1 MTLEA
6 QHVSFSIHDQRILHE
21 VSIQIKEKQFVG
33 LIGPNGSGKSTLL
46 KNMYRLLKPE
56 SGTILLNEKDI
67 LQQSSKSIAKNL
79 AVVSQETPV
88 LFDFQVIDLVSMG
101 RTPHKK
107 LFELDH
113 EDDFRIVK
121 EALSQ
126 TGIAH
131 LETRSFG
138 SLSGGEK
145 KRVMVARA
153 LAQQAQVIILDE
165 PTNHLDIQHQ
175 LQLMDLIQTLHLTVV
190 AALHDLNIAAMYC
203 DTIYVLQ
210 QGRIVHYGT
219 PEEVLTPALL
229 WEVFGVHADIQMHHL
244 TGRPYLT
251 YVSEQFT
258 KIAPKET
265 STLQT
270 T

>member
-6 QHVSFSIHDQRILHE
+6 RQVSYSIQDQRILHE
-21 VSIQIKEKQFVG
+21 VSMQIREQQFVG

-56 SGTILLNEKDI
+56 NGTVLLNEQDI
-67 LQQSSKSIAKNL
+67 FKQSSKNIAKNL

-88 LFDFQVIDLVSMG
+88 LFDFTVHDLVSMG

-107 LFELDH
+107 LLELDQ
-113 EDDFRIVK
+113 ERDFQIVK
-121 EALSQ
+121 DALNQ
-126 TGIAH
+126 TGITH
-131 LETRSFG
+131 LEKRSFG

-153 LAQQAQVIILDE
+153 LAQQAQILILDE

-203 DTIYVLQ
+203 DQIYVLQ
-210 QGRIVHYGT
+210 QGQIVCSGT

-229 WEVFGVHADIQMHHL
+229 QDVFGVYADIQTHPL
-244 TGRPYLT
+244 TGKPYLT
-251 YVSEQFT
+251 YVSEQYT
-258 KIAPKET
+258 KILKY
-265 STLQT
+265 
-270 T
+270 

>member
-1 MTLEA
+1 MTLEVR
-6 QHVSFSIHDQRILHE
+6 QVSYSIQDQRILHE
-21 VSIQIKEKQFVG
+21 VSMQIREQQFVG

-56 SGTILLNEKDI
+56 NGTVLLNEQDI
-67 LQQSSKSIAKNL
+67 FKQSSKNIAKNL

-88 LFDFQVIDLVSMG
+88 LFDFTVHDLVSMG

-107 LFELDH
+107 LLELDQ
-113 EDDFRIVK
+113 ERDFQIVK
-121 EALSQ
+121 DALNQ
-126 TGIAH
+126 TGITH
-131 LETRSFG
+131 LEKRSFS

-153 LAQQAQVIILDE
+153 LAQQAQILILDE

-203 DTIYVLQ
+203 DQIYVLQ
-210 QGRIVHYGT
+210 QGQIVCSGT

-229 WEVFGVHADIQMHHL
+229 QDVFGVYADIQTHPI
-244 TGRPYLT
+244 TGKPYLT
-251 YVSEQFT
+251 YVSEQYT
-258 KIAPKET
+258 KILK
-265 STLQT
+265 
-270 T
+270 

>member
-1 MTLEA
+1 MTLETK
-6 QHVSFSIHDQRILHE
+6 QVSFSISDERILHE
-21 VSIQIKEKQFVG
+21 VSVQIKEKQFVG

-46 KNMYRLLKPE
+46 KNMYRFLKPE
-56 SGTILLNEKDI
+56 SGTVLLNEQDI
-67 LQQSSKSIAKNL
+67 LKQSSKSIAKNL

-88 LFDFQVIDLVSMG
+88 VFDFTVHDLVSMG

-107 LFELDH
+107 LFELDQ
-113 EDDFRIVK
+113 ERDFQIVK
-121 EALSQ
+121 NALNQ

-131 LETRSFG
+131 LEKRSFS

-153 LAQQAQVIILDE
+153 LAQQAQMLILDE

-190 AALHDLNIAAMYC
+190 AAIHDLNIAAMYC
-203 DTIYVLQ
+203 DQIYVLQ
-210 QGRIVHYGT
+210 QGRIVNFGT

-229 WEVFGVHADIQMHHL
+229 QDVFGVYADIQTHPL
-244 TGRPYLT
+244 TGKPYLT

-258 KIAPKET
+258 KKALK
-265 STLQT
+265 T

>member
-6 QHVSFSIHDQRILHE
+6 KQVSYSIHDQRILHE
-21 VSIQIKEKQFVG
+21 VSIQIREKQFVG

-56 SGTILLNEKDI
+56 NGTVLLNEQDI
-67 LQQSSKSIAKNL
+67 FKQSSKNIAKNL

-88 LFDFQVIDLVSMG
+88 LFDFTVHDLVSMG

-107 LFELDH
+107 LLELDQ
-113 EDDFRIVK
+113 ERDFQIVK
-121 EALSQ
+121 DALNQ
-126 TGIAH
+126 TGITH
-131 LETRSFG
+131 LEKRSFG

-153 LAQQAQVIILDE
+153 LAQQAQILILDE

-203 DTIYVLQ
+203 DQIYVLQ
-210 QGRIVHYGT
+210 KGQIVCSGT

-229 WEVFGVHADIQMHHL
+229 QDVFGVYADIQTHPL
-244 TGRPYLT
+244 TGKPYLT
-251 YVSEQFT
+251 YVSEQYT
-258 KIAPKET
+258 KILK
-265 STLQT
+265 
-270 T
+270 

>member
-1 MTLEA
+1 MTLETK
-6 QHVSFSIHDQRILHE
+6 QVSFSISDERILHE
-21 VSIQIKEKQFVG
+21 VSVQIKEKQFVG

-56 SGTILLNEKDI
+56 SGTVLLNEQDI
-67 LQQSSKSIAKNL
+67 LKQSSKSIAKNL
-79 AVVSQETPV
+79 AVVSKETPV
-88 LFDFQVIDLVSMG
+88 VFDFTVHDLVSMG

-107 LFELDH
+107 LFELDQ
-113 EDDFRIVK
+113 ERDFQIVK
-121 EALSQ
+121 NALDQ

-131 LETRSFG
+131 LEKRSFS

-153 LAQQAQVIILDE
+153 LAQQAQMLILDE

-190 AALHDLNIAAMYC
+190 AAIHDLNIAAMYC
-203 DTIYVLQ
+203 DQIYVLQ
-210 QGRIVHYGT
+210 QGRIVNFGT
-219 PEEVLTPALL
+219 PEEVLTPTLL
-229 WEVFGVHADIQMHHL
+229 QDVFGVYADIQTHPL
-244 TGRPYLT
+244 TGKPYLT

-258 KIAPKET
+258 KKALK
-265 STLQT
+265 T

>member
-1 MTLEA
+1 MKNDTVLSA
-6 QHVSFSIHDQRILHE
+6 KNISINFGALKAVDNFNLD
-21 VSIQIKEKQFVG
+21 IKKGELVG

-56 SGTILLNEKDI
+56 KGTILLNEQDV
-67 LQQSSKSIAKNL
+67 LRQSSKAIAKNL

-88 LFDFQVIDLVSMG
+88 LFDFTVHDLVSMG

-107 LFELDH
+107 LLELDQ
-113 EDDFRIVK
+113 EQDFQIVK
-121 EALSQ
+121 DALRQ
-126 TGIAH
+126 TGICH
-131 LETRSFG
+131 LEKRSFS

-153 LAQQAQVIILDE
+153 LAQQAQILILDE

-203 DTIYVLQ
+203 DQIYVLQ
-210 QGRIVHYGT
+210 QGRIVCHGT
-219 PEEVLTPALL
+219 PEEVLTPTVLQD
-229 WEVFGVHADIQMHHL
+229 VFGVFADIQIHPM
-244 TGRPYLT
+244 TGKPYLT
-251 YVSEQFT
+251 YVPEQFT
-258 KIAPKET
+258 KGFSQI
-265 STLQT
+265 
-270 T
+270 

>member
-1 MTLEA
+1 MTLQA
-6 QHVSFSIHDQRILHE
+6 NHVSYSIHDQRILHE
-21 VSIQIKEKQFVG
+21 VSIQVKEQQFVG

-46 KNMYRLLKPE
+46 KNLYRLLKPE
-56 SGTILLNEKDI
+56 SGTVLLNEKDI
-67 LQQSSKSIAKNL
+67 FKQPSKTIAKSL
-79 AVVSQETPV
+79 AVVGQETPI
-88 LFDFQVIDLVSMG
+88 LFDFQVRDLVSMG

-107 LFELDH
+107 LFEIDH
-113 EDDFRIVK
+113 QEDVRIVK

-131 LETRSFG
+131 LETRNFS

-153 LAQQAQVIILDE
+153 LAQQANILILDE

-175 LQLMDLIQTLHLTVV
+175 LQLMDLIQTLHLTVI

-203 DTIYVLQ
+203 EQIYVLQ
-210 QGRIVHYGT
+210 HGSIVSYGT

-229 WEVFGVHADIQMHHL
+229 RDVFGVHAEIQTHPITGKPHL
-244 TGRPYLT
+244 TYI
-251 YVSEQFT
+251 SEQFL
-258 KIAPKET
+258 KVDPKET
-265 STLQT
+265 SSIII
-270 T
+270 

>member
-6 QHVSFSIHDQRILHE
+6 RQVSYSIQDQRILHE
-21 VSIQIKEKQFVG
+21 VSMQIREQQFVG

-56 SGTILLNEKDI
+56 NGTVLLNEQDI
-67 LQQSSKSIAKNL
+67 FKQSSKNIAKNL

-88 LFDFQVIDLVSMG
+88 LFDFTVHDLVSMG

-107 LFELDH
+107 LLELDQ
-113 EDDFRIVK
+113 ERDFQIVK
-121 EALSQ
+121 DALNQ
-126 TGIAH
+126 TGITH
-131 LETRSFG
+131 LEKRSFG

-153 LAQQAQVIILDE
+153 LAQQAQILILDE

-203 DTIYVLQ
+203 DQIYVLQ
-210 QGRIVHYGT
+210 QGQIVCSGT

-229 WEVFGVHADIQMHHL
+229 QDVFGVYADIQTHPL
-244 TGRPYLT
+244 TGKPYLT
-251 YVSEQFT
+251 YVSEQYT
-258 KIAPKET
+258 KILK
-265 STLQT
+265 
-270 T
+270 

>member
-1 MTLEA
+1 MTLEVR
-6 QHVSFSIHDQRILHE
+6 QVSYSIQDQRILHE
-21 VSIQIKEKQFVG
+21 VSMQIREQQFVG

-56 SGTILLNEKDI
+56 NGTVLLNEQDI
-67 LQQSSKSIAKNL
+67 FKQSSKNIAKNL

-88 LFDFQVIDLVSMG
+88 LFDFTVHDLVSMG

-107 LFELDH
+107 LLELDQ
-113 EDDFRIVK
+113 ERDFQIVK
-121 EALSQ
+121 DALNQ
-126 TGIAH
+126 TGITH
-131 LETRSFG
+131 LEKRSFG

-153 LAQQAQVIILDE
+153 LAQQAQILILDE

-203 DTIYVLQ
+203 DQIYVLQ
-210 QGRIVHYGT
+210 KGQIVCSGT

-229 WEVFGVHADIQMHHL
+229 QDVFGVYADIQTHPL
-244 TGRPYLT
+244 TGKPYLT
-251 YVSEQFT
+251 YVSEQYT
-258 KIAPKET
+258 KILKY
-265 STLQT
+265 
-270 T
+270 

>member
-6 QHVSFSIHDQRILHE
+6 RQVSYSIQDQRILHE
-21 VSIQIKEKQFVG
+21 VSMQIREQQFVG

-56 SGTILLNEKDI
+56 NGTVLLNEQDI
-67 LQQSSKSIAKNL
+67 FKQSSKNIAKNL

-88 LFDFQVIDLVSMG
+88 LFDFTVHDLVSMG

-107 LFELDH
+107 LLELDQ
-113 EDDFRIVK
+113 ERDFQIVK
-121 EALSQ
+121 DALNQ
-126 TGIAH
+126 TGITH
-131 LETRSFG
+131 LEKRSFS

-153 LAQQAQVIILDE
+153 LAQQAQILILDE

-203 DTIYVLQ
+203 DQIYVLQ
-210 QGRIVHYGT
+210 KGQIVCSGT

-229 WEVFGVHADIQMHHL
+229 QDVFGVYADIQTHPI
-244 TGRPYLT
+244 TGKPYLT
-251 YVSEQFT
+251 YVSEQYT
-258 KIAPKET
+258 KILKY
-265 STLQT
+265 
-270 T
+270 

>member
-6 QHVSFSIHDQRILHE
+6 RQVSYSIQDQRILHE
-21 VSIQIKEKQFVG
+21 VSMQIREQQFVG

-56 SGTILLNEKDI
+56 NGTVLLNEQDI
-67 LQQSSKSIAKNL
+67 FKQSSKNIAKNL

-88 LFDFQVIDLVSMG
+88 LFDFTVHDLVSMG

-107 LFELDH
+107 LLELDQ
-113 EDDFRIVK
+113 ERDFQIVK
-121 EALSQ
+121 DALNQ
-126 TGIAH
+126 TGITH
-131 LETRSFG
+131 LEKRSFG

-153 LAQQAQVIILDE
+153 LAQQAQILILDE

-203 DTIYVLQ
+203 DQIYVLQ
-210 QGRIVHYGT
+210 KGQIVCSGT

-229 WEVFGVHADIQMHHL
+229 QDVFGVYADIQTHPL
-244 TGRPYLT
+244 TGKPYLT
-251 YVSEQFT
+251 YVSEQYT
-258 KIAPKET
+258 KILK
-265 STLQT
+265 
-270 T
+270 

>member
-6 QHVSFSIHDQRILHE
+6 RQVSYSIQDQRILHE
-21 VSIQIKEKQFVG
+21 VSMQIREQQFVG

-56 SGTILLNEKDI
+56 NGTVLLNEQDI
-67 LQQSSKSIAKNL
+67 FKQSSKNIAKNL

-88 LFDFQVIDLVSMG
+88 LFDFTVHDLVSMG

-107 LFELDH
+107 LLELDQ
-113 EDDFRIVK
+113 ERDFQIVK
-121 EALSQ
+121 DALNQ
-126 TGIAH
+126 TGITH
-131 LETRSFG
+131 LEKRSFS

-153 LAQQAQVIILDE
+153 LAQQAQILILDE

-203 DTIYVLQ
+203 DQIYVLQ
-210 QGRIVHYGT
+210 QGQIVCSGT

-229 WEVFGVHADIQMHHL
+229 QDVFGVYADIQTHPL
-244 TGRPYLT
+244 TGKPYLT
-251 YVSEQFT
+251 YVSEQYT
-258 KIAPKET
+258 KILK
-265 STLQT
+265 
-270 T
+270 

>member
-1 MTLEA
+1 MTLETK
-6 QHVSFSIHDQRILHE
+6 QVSFSISDERILHE
-21 VSIQIKEKQFVG
+21 VSVQIKEKQFVG

-46 KNMYRLLKPE
+46 KNMYRFLKPE
-56 SGTILLNEKDI
+56 SGTVLLNEQDI
-67 LQQSSKSIAKNL
+67 LKQSSKSIAKNL

-88 LFDFQVIDLVSMG
+88 VFDFTVHDLVSMG

-107 LFELDH
+107 LFELDQ
-113 EDDFRIVK
+113 ERDFQIVK
-121 EALSQ
+121 NALDQ

-131 LETRSFG
+131 LEKRSFS

-153 LAQQAQVIILDE
+153 LAQQAQMLILDE

-190 AALHDLNIAAMYC
+190 AAIHDLNIAAMYC
-203 DTIYVLQ
+203 DQIYVLQ
-210 QGRIVHYGT
+210 QGRIVNFGT

-229 WEVFGVHADIQMHHL
+229 QDVFGVYADIQTHPL
-244 TGRPYLT
+244 TGKPYLT

-258 KIAPKET
+258 KKALK
-265 STLQT
+265 T

>member
-6 QHVSFSIHDQRILHE
+6 KHVSFSIHDQRILDK

-56 SGTILLNEKDI
+56 SGTVLLNEEDI
-67 LQQSSKSIAKNL
+67 FKQSSRVIAKRL

-88 LFDFQVIDLVSMG
+88 LFDFKVRDLVSMG

-107 LFELDH
+107 LFEMDDK
-113 EDDFRIVK
+113 EDYKIVK
-121 EALSQ
+121 EALAQ
-126 TGIAH
+126 TGITH
-131 LETRSFG
+131 LETRSFS

-153 LAQQAQVIILDE
+153 LAQQAQVLILDE

-190 AALHDLNIAAMYC
+190 AALHDLNMAAMYC
-203 DTIYVLQ
+203 DQIYVLQ
-210 QGRIVHYGT
+210 QGSIVHYGT
-219 PEEVLTPALL
+219 PEEVLTPKLL
-229 WEVFGVHADIQMHHL
+229 RDVFGVYADIQTHPL
-244 TGRPYLT
+244 TGKPCLT
-251 YVSEQFT
+251 YVSDQFT
-258 KIAPKET
+258 K
-265 STLQT
+265 T

>member
-6 QHVSFSIHDQRILHE
+6 RQVSYSIQDQRILHE
-21 VSIQIKEKQFVG
+21 VSMQIREQQFVG

-56 SGTILLNEKDI
+56 NGTVLLNEQDI
-67 LQQSSKSIAKNL
+67 FKQSSKNIAKNL

-88 LFDFQVIDLVSMG
+88 LFDFTVHDLVSMG

-107 LFELDH
+107 LLELDQ
-113 EDDFRIVK
+113 ERDFQIVK
-121 EALSQ
+121 DALNQ
-126 TGIAH
+126 TGITH
-131 LETRSFG
+131 LEKRSFS

-153 LAQQAQVIILDE
+153 LAQQAQILILDE

-203 DTIYVLQ
+203 DQIYVLQ
-210 QGRIVHYGT
+210 KGQIVCSGT

-229 WEVFGVHADIQMHHL
+229 QDVFGVYADIQTHPL
-244 TGRPYLT
+244 TGKPYLT
-251 YVSEQFT
+251 YVSEQYT
-258 KIAPKET
+258 KILKY
-265 STLQT
+265 
-270 T
+270 

>member
-6 QHVSFSIHDQRILHE
+6 KQVSYSIHDQRILHE
-21 VSIQIKEKQFVG
+21 VSIQIREKQFVG

-56 SGTILLNEKDI
+56 NGTVLLNEQDI
-67 LQQSSKSIAKNL
+67 FKQSSKTIARNL

-88 LFDFQVIDLVSMG
+88 LFDFTVHDLVSMG

-107 LFELDH
+107 LLELDQ
-113 EDDFRIVK
+113 ERDFQIVK
-121 EALSQ
+121 DALNQ

-131 LETRSFG
+131 LEKRSFS

-153 LAQQAQVIILDE
+153 LAQQAQILILDE

-203 DTIYVLQ
+203 DQIYVLQ
-210 QGRIVHYGT
+210 KGQIVCSGT
-219 PEEVLTPALL
+219 PEEVLTPTLL
-229 WEVFGVHADIQMHHL
+229 QDVFGVYADIQTHPL
-244 TGRPYLT
+244 TGKPYLT
-251 YVSEQFT
+251 YVSEQYT
-258 KIAPKET
+258 KKILKY
-265 STLQT
+265 
-270 T
+270 

>member
-6 QHVSFSIHDQRILHE
+6 KQVSYSIHDQRILHE

-56 SGTILLNEKDI
+56 NGTVLLNEQDI
-67 LQQSSKSIAKNL
+67 FKQSSKTIARNL

-88 LFDFQVIDLVSMG
+88 LFDFTVHDLVSMG

-107 LFELDH
+107 LLELDQ
-113 EDDFRIVK
+113 ERDFQIVK
-121 EALSQ
+121 DALNQ
-126 TGIAH
+126 TGIVH
-131 LETRSFG
+131 LEKRNFS

-153 LAQQAQVIILDE
+153 LAQQAQILILDE

-203 DTIYVLQ
+203 DQIYVLQ
-210 QGRIVHYGT
+210 KGQIVCSGT
-219 PEEVLTPALL
+219 PEVVLTPTLL
-229 WEVFGVHADIQMHHL
+229 QDVFGVYADIQTHPL
-244 TGRPYLT
+244 TGKPYLT
-251 YVSEQFT
+251 YVSEQYT
-258 KIAPKET
+258 KKIFKY
-265 STLQT
+265 
-270 T
+270 

>member
-6 QHVSFSIHDQRILHE
+6 KQVSFSIYDQRILHE
-21 VSIQIKEKQFVG
+21 VSVKIKEKQFVG

-56 SGTILLNEKDI
+56 SGTVLLNEQDI
-67 LQQSSKSIAKNL
+67 LKQSSKAIAKNL

-88 LFDFQVIDLVSMG
+88 LFDFTVHDLVSMG

-107 LFELDH
+107 LLELDQ
-113 EDDFRIVK
+113 E
-121 EALSQ
+121 Q
-126 TGIAH
+126 
-131 LETRSFG
+131 
-138 SLSGGEK
+138 GEK

-153 LAQQAQVIILDE
+153 LAQQAQVLILDE

-203 DTIYVLQ
+203 DQIYVLQ
-210 QGRIVHYGT
+210 RGRIVCHGT
-219 PEEVLTPALL
+219 PEEVLTPSLL
-229 WEVFGVHADIQMHHL
+229 REVFGVFADIQTHSL
-244 TGRPYLT
+244 TGKPYLT
-251 YVSEQFT
+251 YVPEQFARGGNP
-258 KIAPKET
+258 I
-265 STLQT
+265 
-270 T
+270 

>member
-6 QHVSFSIHDQRILHE
+6 KQLSFSIYDERILHE
-21 VSIQIKEKQFVG
+21 VSIQIKEKQLVG

-56 SGTILLNEKDI
+56 SGTVLLNEQDI
-67 LQQSSKSIAKNL
+67 LKQSSKSIAKNL

-88 LFDFQVIDLVSMG
+88 LFDFTVHDLVSMG

-107 LFELDH
+107 LLELDQ
-113 EDDFRIVK
+113 EQDFRIVAD
-121 EALSQ
+121 ALLQ
-126 TGIAH
+126 TGISH
-131 LETRSFG
+131 LEKRSFS

-153 LAQQAQVIILDE
+153 LAQQAKVLILDE

-203 DTIYVLQ
+203 DQIYVLQ
-210 QGRIVHYGT
+210 NGRIVCHGT
-219 PEEVLTPALL
+219 PEEVLTPTLL
-229 WEVFGVHADIQMHHL
+229 REVFHVFADIQIHPL
-244 TGRPYLT
+244 TGKPYLT
-251 YVSEQFT
+251 YVPEQFA
-258 KIAPKET
+258 KKVNQ
-265 STLQT
+265 S
-270 T
+270 

>member
-1 MTLEA
+1 MTLETK
-6 QHVSFSIHDQRILHE
+6 QVSFSISDERILHE
-21 VSIQIKEKQFVG
+21 VSVQIKEKQFVG

-56 SGTILLNEKDI
+56 SGTVLLNEQDI
-67 LQQSSKSIAKNL
+67 LKQSSKSIAKNL

-88 LFDFQVIDLVSMG
+88 VFDFTVHDLVSMG

-107 LFELDH
+107 LFELDQ
-113 EDDFRIVK
+113 ERDFQIVK
-121 EALSQ
+121 NALDQ

-131 LETRSFG
+131 LEKRSFS

-153 LAQQAQVIILDE
+153 LAQQAQMLILDE

-190 AALHDLNIAAMYC
+190 AAIHDLNIAAMYC
-203 DTIYVLQ
+203 DQIYVLQ
-210 QGRIVHYGT
+210 QGRIVNFGK

-229 WEVFGVHADIQMHHL
+229 QDVFGVYADIQTHPL
-244 TGRPYLT
+244 TGKPYLT

-258 KIAPKET
+258 KKALK
-265 STLQT
+265 T

>member
-6 QHVSFSIHDQRILHE
+6 KQVSFSMHDQRILHE
-21 VSIQIKEKQFVG
+21 VSIRIKEKQFVG

-56 SGTILLNEKDI
+56 SGTVLLDEKDI
-67 LQQSSKSIAKNL
+67 LKQSSKSIAKNL

-88 LFDFQVIDLVSMG
+88 LFDFQVRDLVSMG

-113 EDDFRIVK
+113 EDDFKIVR
-121 EALSQ
+121 EALFQ
-126 TGIAH
+126 TGIDH
-131 LETRSFG
+131 LETRSFS

-203 DTIYVLQ
+203 DYIYVLQ
-210 QGRIVHYGT
+210 QGRIVCHGT

-229 WEVFGVHADIQMHHL
+229 REVFGVYADIQIHHL
-244 TGRPYLT
+244 TGKPYLT

-258 KIAPKET
+258 KKALKEP
-265 STLQT
+265 SI
-270 T
+270 

>member
-6 QHVSFSIHDQRILHE
+6 KEVSFSIHDQCILE
-21 VSIQIKEKQFVG
+21 KVSIQIKAKQFVG

-56 SGTILLNEKDI
+56 SGTVLLNEQDI
-67 LQQSSKSIAKNL
+67 FKQSSKIIAKKL

-88 LFDFQVIDLVSMG
+88 LFDFQVKDLVSMG

-107 LFELDH
+107 LFEMDNK
-113 EDDFRIVK
+113 EDFNIVK

-131 LETRSFG
+131 LETRSFS

-153 LAQQAQVIILDE
+153 LAQQAQILILDE
-165 PTNHLDIQHQ
+165 PTNHLDIHHQ

-190 AALHDLNIAAMYC
+190 AALHDLNMAAMYC
-203 DTIYVLQ
+203 DYIYVLQ
-210 QGRIVHYGT
+210 QGRIVQYGT
-219 PEEVLTPALL
+219 PEEVLTPKLL
-229 WEVFGVHADIQMHHL
+229 DDVFGVCADIQTHPL
-244 TGRPYLT
+244 TGKPYLT
-251 YVSEQFT
+251 YLSASHSNNFRT
-258 KIAPKET
+258 I
-265 STLQT
+265 ST
-270 T
+270 

>member
-6 QHVSFSIHDQRILHE
+6 RQVSYSIQDQRILHE
-21 VSIQIKEKQFVG
+21 VSMQIREQQFVG

-56 SGTILLNEKDI
+56 NGTVLLNEQDI
-67 LQQSSKSIAKNL
+67 FKQSSKNIAKNL

-88 LFDFQVIDLVSMG
+88 LFDFTVHDLVSMG

-107 LFELDH
+107 LLELDQ
-113 EDDFRIVK
+113 ERDFQIVK
-121 EALSQ
+121 DALNQ
-126 TGIAH
+126 TGITH
-131 LETRSFG
+131 LEKRSFS

-153 LAQQAQVIILDE
+153 LAQQAQILILDE

-203 DTIYVLQ
+203 DQIYVLQ
-210 QGRIVHYGT
+210 KGQIVCSGT

-229 WEVFGVHADIQMHHL
+229 QDVFGVYADIQIHPL
-244 TGRPYLT
+244 TGKPYLT
-251 YVSEQFT
+251 YVSEQYT
-258 KIAPKET
+258 KILK
-265 STLQT
+265 
-270 T
+270 

>member
-6 QHVSFSIHDQRILHE
+6 RQVSYSIQDQRILHE
-21 VSIQIKEKQFVG
+21 VSIQIREQQFVG

-56 SGTILLNEKDI
+56 NGTVLLNEQDI
-67 LQQSSKSIAKNL
+67 FKQSSKNIAKNL

-88 LFDFQVIDLVSMG
+88 LFDFTVHDLVSMG

-107 LFELDH
+107 LLELDQ
-113 EDDFRIVK
+113 ERDFQIVK
-121 EALSQ
+121 DALNQ
-126 TGIAH
+126 TGIRH
-131 LETRSFG
+131 LEKRSFS

-153 LAQQAQVIILDE
+153 LAQQAQILILDE

-203 DTIYVLQ
+203 DQIYVLQ
-210 QGRIVHYGT
+210 KGQIVCSGT

-229 WEVFGVHADIQMHHL
+229 QDVFGVYADIQTHPL
-244 TGRPYLT
+244 TGKPYLT
-251 YVSEQFT
+251 YVSEQYT
-258 KIAPKET
+258 KILK
-265 STLQT
+265 
-270 T
+270 

>member
-6 QHVSFSIHDQRILHE
+6 KQVSFSISDERILHE
-21 VSIQIKEKQFVG
+21 VSVQIKEKQFVG

-56 SGTILLNEKDI
+56 SGTILLNEQDI
-67 LQQSSKSIAKNL
+67 LKQSSKSIAKNL

-88 LFDFQVIDLVSMG
+88 LFDFTVHDLVSMG

-107 LFELDH
+107 LFELDQQQ
-113 EDDFRIVK
+113 DFQIVK
-121 EALSQ
+121 SALDQ

-131 LETRSFG
+131 LEKRSFS

-153 LAQQAQVIILDE
+153 LAQQAQMLILDE

-190 AALHDLNIAAMYC
+190 AAIHDLNIAAMYC
-203 DTIYVLQ
+203 DQIYVLQ
-210 QGRIVHYGT
+210 QGRIVCFGT
-219 PEEVLTPALL
+219 PEEVLTPQLL
-229 WEVFGVHADIQMHHL
+229 QDVFGVYADIQIHPL
-244 TGRPYLT
+244 TRKPYLT

-258 KIAPKET
+258 KKALK
-265 STLQT
+265 T